1 MKTMTITFR
10 YFFDTFLLM
19 DLVEA
24 VFLILVYV
32 SIFLASK
39 NQLRDKGSVSFLRNS
54 SLIGII
60 LSLVPVIAPVVVCTN
75 CSDLELIMAGSIAL
89 SITTLSI
96 LPMLL
101 CLGIGFLLF
110 GKRNR
115 EIYGNLL
122 FLSGVFWILAFVG
135 NVSILASL
143 SFMLPGGGF
152 NFFLSLFGILNL
164 FLLPA
169 LILLIIHGAKMKD
182 KNFILAGV
190 FYILSYLSI
199 FMAWIPLPP

>member
-96 LPMLL
+96 LPMLI

-135 NVSILASL
+135 NVSILSSL

-152 NFFLSLFGILNL
+152 LLFLSFFGILNL

>member
-1 MKTMTITFR
+1 MKIMTITLR

-39 NQLRDKGSVSFLRNS
+39 NQLRDKESVRLLRNS
-54 SLIGII
+54 SLVGII
-60 LSLVPVIAPVVVCTN
+60 LSIVPVIAPVVVCTN
-75 CSDLELIMAGSIAL
+75 CSGLEMIMAGSIAL

-135 NVSILASL
+135 NISILASL

>member
-1 MKTMTITFR
+1 MTITLR

-135 NVSILASL
+135 NVSILSSL

-152 NFFLSLFGILNL
+152 LLFLSFFGILNL